1 MLPRWHIFWGAV
13 FTFLIWILIPDT
25 NIYYL
30 FLVFISSFMIDFDH
44 YAASVIKT
52 GNYSLSKSFIYHKE
66 AGIKQEKER
75 NRGIRRRG
83 DFHLFHTLEFH
94 ALLFLIGIYFTPFL
108 YIFIGMTFHSLLDV
122 FYLMY
127 HGYLYR
133 REFLFFNWLRK
144 KF

>member
-1 MLPRWHIFWGAV
+1 MLPRWHIFLGMV
-13 FTFLIWILIPDT
+13 FTFLIWILMPET

-30 FLVFISSFMIDFDH
+30 SLVFLSSFMIDFDH
-44 YAASVIKT
+44 YMCSVMKT
-52 GNYSLSKSFIYHKE
+52 GTFSLKRAFVYHKKE
-66 AGIKQEKER
+66 AIKQERER
-75 NRGIRRRG
+75 NKGIRRRG

-108 YIFIGMTFHSLLDV
+108 YIFIGMTFHSILDI
-122 FYLMY
+122 FYLIY

-133 REFLFFNWLRK
+133 REFLFVNWIRK